1 MDVAKTWPGLY
12 RGVCVDPTD
21 TEGLGRIRL
30 VVPQVTGPTA
40 VMTAWPC
47 KPPLPTY
54 SSMVPFG
61 VLQPVTV
68 DNTHLVKV
76 GQGVWVMYEGGH
88 PDKPV
93 WIGVF

>member
-1 MDVAKTWPGLY
+1 MDVDKTWPGLY

-21 TEGLGRIRL
+21 TEGLGRVKV
-30 VVPQVTGPTA
+30 VVPQVTGPNA

-47 KPPLPTY
+47 KPAPVGY
-54 SSMVPFG
+54 AIIPFG
-61 VLQPVTV
+61 VKAPIIYGTPTV
-68 DNTHLVKV
+68 KA